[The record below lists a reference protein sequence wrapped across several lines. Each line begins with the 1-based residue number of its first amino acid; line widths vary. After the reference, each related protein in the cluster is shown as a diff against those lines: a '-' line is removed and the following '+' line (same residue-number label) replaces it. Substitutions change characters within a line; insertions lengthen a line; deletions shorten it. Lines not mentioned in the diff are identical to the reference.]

1 MCKCIKCI
9 KYINCFANVLK
20 MYVRIYMAGIITMY
34 PRYAEKLK
42 IIKDHRNN

>member
-1 MCKCIKCI
+1 
-9 KYINCFANVLK
+9 

-42 IIKDHRNN
+42 IIKDHRNNEWYKYDPN